1 MTKRTLS
8 PNQAAKRAGCGRT
21 SIMRALASGHL
32 RAIRDNAGRWQIDP
46 EALDD
51 WMSLRS
57 HDRQSPDM
65 TKDQPSVITM
75 DTSETMV
82 RLAVAEARLQDMTK
96 ERDRLAALLEKA
108 LESRP
113 RGIIDRILGR

>member
-1 MTKRTLS
+1 
-8 PNQAAKRAGCGRT
+8 
-21 SIMRALASGHL
+21 MRALAAGHL

-57 HDRQSPDM
+57 HDRQSPAM
-65 TKDQPSVITM
+65 TGGHQTVTST
-75 DTSETMV
+75 DTPETLV